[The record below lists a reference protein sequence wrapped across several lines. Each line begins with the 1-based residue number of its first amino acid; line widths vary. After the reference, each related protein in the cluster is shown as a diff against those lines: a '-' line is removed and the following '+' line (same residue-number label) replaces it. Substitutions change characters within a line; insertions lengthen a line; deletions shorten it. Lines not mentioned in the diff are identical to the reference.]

1 MLYIPPAFRDSD
13 VPKLQD
19 QMAASGLATLITVG
33 AQGPLV
39 SHLPLIFRN
48 DPAPLGVLEGHI
60 SRGNP
65 QWRDSDV
72 SRQAVAMFM
81 GPDAYVSPSWYASK
95 KEHGRVVPT
104 WNYSAVCASG
114 TLEFFDDAELLR
126 AQVTRLTDKFEGRY
140 ASPWQVSDAPA
151 DYLERQFKGIVGI
164 RLRIEA
170 LEGKSKLRQNRP
182 EADRMGVAAALRE
195 GAHEAERSV
204 AALMD
209 TPAG

>member
-1 MLYIPPAFRDSD
+1 MLYIPPAFRAAD
-13 VPKLQD
+13 VPRLQD

-39 SHLPLIFRN
+39 SHLPLIFRPE
-48 DPAPLGVLEGHI
+48 PAPLGVLEGHLA
-60 SRGNP
+60 RGNP

-95 KEHGRVVPT
+95 AEHGRVVPT
-104 WNYSAVCASG
+104 WNYSVICASG
-114 TLEFFDDAELLR
+114 SLEFFDDETLLR
-126 AQVTRLTDKFEGRY
+126 DQVTRLTDRFESRF
-140 ASPWQVSDAPA
+140 ASPWKVSDAPA

-170 LEGKSKLRQNRP
+170 LEGKSKLSQNRP
-182 EADRMGVAAALRE
+182 EADRAGVAAALRDGE
-195 GAHEAERSV
+195 HEAERSV

-209 TPAG
+209 RPDG

>member
-1 MLYIPPAFRDSD
+1 MSLHPGTRRKRST
-13 VPKLQD
+13 
-19 QMAASGLATLITVG
+19 AASCRPGTTAW
-33 AQGPLV
+33 
-39 SHLPLIFRN
+39 S
-48 DPAPLGVLEGHI
+48 AP
-60 SRGNP
+60 R
-65 QWRDSDV
+65 
-72 SRQAVAMFM
+72 
-81 GPDAYVSPSWYASK
+81 
-95 KEHGRVVPT
+95 
-104 WNYSAVCASG
+104 G

-170 LEGKSKLRQNRP
+170 LEGKTKLSQNRP
-182 EADRMGVAAALRE
+182 EADRIGVAAALRE
-195 GAHEAERSV
+195 GEHEAERSV